1 VACGSPTPGPDGF
14 RTTHDQARRARD
26 VALASGEGAP
36 PVTLFDEVGAV
47 ALLCADPE
55 GARAWVRRVLG
66 ALADP
71 EPATARLRETLQV
84 FLATGGSLAT
94 TARRLQVH
102 RNTVK
107 YRVGRAYEVRGRPL
121 GSADH
126 DRLDVEL
133 ALRACVWLGP
143 PAAPAD

>member
-1 VACGSPTPGPDGF
+1 VACGAPLAGLDGF

-26 VALASGEGAP
+26 VALAAGTGAP
-36 PVTLFDEVGAV
+36 AVTLFDEVGAV
-47 ALLCADPE
+47 ALLCADRE

-66 ALADP
+66 PLADP
-71 EPATARLRETLQV
+71 DPAVARLRETLRV

-102 RNTVK
+102 RNTVR
-107 YRVGRAYEVRGRPL
+107 YRVGRAHEVRGRPVNATE
-121 GSADH
+121 G

-133 ALRACVWLGP
+133 ALVACAWLGSV
-143 PAAPAD
+143 

>member
-1 VACGSPTPGPDGF
+1 
-14 RTTHDQARRARD
+14 
-26 VALASGEGAP
+26 
-36 PVTLFDEVGAV
+36 VTLFDEVGAV

-121 GSADH
+121 GSSDH